1 MLWKAPKLGFLP
13 WKTCLFS
20 LKYIYGKMLS
30 ITSFN
35 IFAFMLCL
43 LNWCSVRHGFTAE
56 QFCFFIFDFSWLF
69 PPYFFCFARF
79 CVTRTFT
86 DLRLNLLP
94 MTITLK
100 PCLCTKGDPTA
111 KAWHSYLPNWPY
123 VLSCSSVTFRMCIVT
138 KSFFNFFPSVE
149 DTVEVLGKLAG
160 YIINYTSSNSF
171 LACLSLSYFRIRYTR
186 NLTDS

>member
-1 MLWKAPKLGFLP
+1 
-13 WKTCLFS
+13 
-20 LKYIYGKMLS
+20 MLS
-30 ITSFN
+30 ITFYN
-35 IFAFMLCL
+35 IFAFTLCVCWIGAVFDTDSQL
-43 LNWCSVRHGFTAE
+43 SS
-56 QFCFFIFDFSWLF
+56 FFFFHIWFFLAF
-69 PPYFFCFARF
+69 FPYFFCFARF

-86 DLRLNLLP
+86 HLRLNLLK
-94 MTITLK
+94 MTLILK
-100 PCLCTKGDPTA
+100 PCLSSTKGDPTA

-123 VLSCSSVTFRMCIVT
+123 VLSSSSVTFRMCIVT